1 MTVSSDCRHRFE
13 PLFDIHPVTGASIEV
28 FYAVG
33 LATFGRGGAGW
44 FGGLASAASPQ
55 RAQRLARSLRA
66 MERTGMRWLTAFKM
80 TVGINCSCPSN
91 LVRLLT
97 RCLPG
102 QFQGKDEIQPL
113 ILLSRQSE

>member
-44 FGGLASAASPQ
+44 F
-55 RAQRLARSLRA
+55 
-66 MERTGMRWLTAFKM
+66 WW
-80 TVGINCSCPSN
+80 
-91 LVRLLT
+91 
-97 RCLPG
+97 
-102 QFQGKDEIQPL
+102 
-113 ILLSRQSE
+113 SRQRGFPPAGAATGPFATSYGAYRHAMGSGGAGTAE

>member
-1 MTVSSDCRHRFE
+1 MSSVRRQQKFE
-13 PLFDIHPVTGASIEV
+13 PLYDISPVTGTSIEV
-28 FYAVG
+28 FYADRTPE
-33 LATFGRGGAGW
+33 TFGRSGAGW
-44 FGGLASAASPQ
+44 FWWSRQ
-55 RAQRLARSLRA
+55 RGFPPAGAVTGRSLRA

-102 QFQGKDEIQPL
+102 HFRRIRLE
-113 ILLSRQSE
+113 LSD